1 MFKTGLK
8 KVYTMCLCQLG
19 EDQASVQT
27 WINDKEDLWMVEWMD
42 G

>member
-8 KVYTMCLCQLG
+8 KVYAIFCQLG
-19 EDQASVQT
+19 WVQASVQP
-27 WINDKEDLWMVEWMD
+27 WMNDKEDLWMVEWMD

>member
-8 KVYTMCLCQLG
+8 KVYTMFLCQLG

-27 WINDKEDLWMVEWMD
+27 WMNDKEDLWMVEWFQ
-42 G
+42 